1 MSAATV
7 SAARKSSAA
16 GRREAEHHGRSDCQ
30 NVVVNPCFHSL
41 GSFFLVSN
49 QSWAMKGDISNIG
62 WCSV

>member
-7 SAARKSSAA
+7 SAAGKSSAA
-16 GRREAEHHGRSDCQ
+16 GRREAEHDGHSDRQ
-30 NVVVNPCFHSL
+30 NVVVNLHSL

-49 QSWAMKGDISNIG
+49 QSWAMKGDISNID